1 MTSRQSTTTS
11 RVSPSL
17 SPIPP
22 SSLSSA
28 SLREYQNQNQ
38 SKRNQTQENENRN
51 QQKQRL
57 DIKSCLL
64 GHCADFILKGGDFI
78 DANDYDEKEST
89 CNKLPHP
96 STPPCKKRVNGIDT
110 RVEGEGVE
118 EEYHCSEINDD
129 KEDKNIQKGASPLS
143 TLLSEQPPPAPS
155 KGGTSSFPCTDP
167 RKINTTIKNK
177 KKVEMKA
184 KEEENENDSNYSCKD
199 EINNSQQ
206 RQHQRHN
213 QLHRI
218 DVMELRR
225 ISSRGISEACQLRPL
240 AWRVLLGF
248 VPSDI
253 GSWDSVLKRER
264 GLYSSLIGELF
275 ETSRESRDNERG
287 VEGTNPIYQQPL
299 DDTNVD
305 IGNKN
310 DGIKEREGR
319 SRLNTS
325 SNSSTSSSSSKS
337 TAVVPEKMLATSVVV
352 CGLDPKHINTL
363 RILPPAP
370 LSFSRGQQQ
379 GHIFSACTSTA
390 TKNAPTSAMTASSS
404 TSSLSSSTSLPPSS
418 DLPSEVLLDEIRKD
432 VVRTHPDLQFFL
444 EAEGGLGLRRY
455 AALERIL
462 FVWAKL
468 NKGVSL
474 LLL

>member
-1 MTSRQSTTTS
+1 MNAYTKS
-11 RVSPSL
+11 
-17 SPIPP
+17 
-22 SSLSSA
+22 
-28 SLREYQNQNQ
+28 E
-38 SKRNQTQENENRN
+38 TQENENRN

-78 DANDYDEKEST
+78 DANDCDEKVST
-89 CNKLPHP
+89 CNNLPHP

-118 EEYHCSEINDD
+118 EEYHCSEINND

-184 KEEENENDSNYSCKD
+184 KEEENENGNYSCKD

-253 GSWDSVLKRER
+253 GSWDIVLKRER

-275 ETSRESRDNERG
+275 ETSRESSDNERG

-337 TAVVPEKMLATSVVV
+337 TAVAPEKMLATSVVV

-379 GHIFSACTSTA
+379 GHIFSACPSTA